1 MAVKLG
7 KRKIVAEREGFLDP
21 MDQMNAGDG
30 KPGRLRGH
38 GESESS
44 GHGKNI
50 GESLRDEV

>member
-7 KRKIVAEREGFLDP
+7 RRKTVAGRNGLLDP
-21 MDQMNAGDG
+21 VDQMNADDG

-38 GESESS
+38 GKSESS